1 LPRSS
6 KANTHDLFSL
16 ASCNLLVT
24 QVLIFKAM
32 KDPVRVL
39 AVVNQGNPDIRFML
53 YEIFKNV
60 DVRREAAIGAASMR
74 RLFRP
79 RPGPNEAR

>member
-1 LPRSS
+1 
-6 KANTHDLFSL
+6 
-16 ASCNLLVT
+16 
-24 QVLIFKAM
+24 M